1 MPHEILSMAQSIRI
15 SDELYGLAQAT
26 GKAKQRPIAQQME
39 HWARLGAALEAAGI
53 SSTAAMQLLGARSTA
68 DELVAVALGRSKVSG
83 AERLRKLQAND
94 ADQVARGKR
103 SAKSLH
109 IVNKEALQGFTF
121 KRNERAESAE
131 GEGW

>member
-1 MPHEILSMAQSIRI
+1 MLGMAQSIRV
-15 SDELYGLAQAT
+15 SNELYSLAQAT
-26 GKAKQRPIAQQME
+26 GKALQRPIAQQME

-53 SSTAAMQLLGARSTA
+53 SSTAAMQLLGAQGTA
-68 DELVAVALGRSKVSG
+68 DELVSVALGRSQTFGLEK
-83 AERLRKLQAND
+83 LRKLQAND

-109 IVNKEALQGFTF
+109 IASNEALRGFTF
-121 KRNERAESAE
+121 KRQDRSESVE